1 MTAPEQNH
9 SDLRDRLAMGDRL
22 RETMRALSAARRA
35 APEFATAKHRVRVW
49 QNRRFAA
56 TYSDLRAEP
65 RYRPAVEFFL
75 TELYGEADLSV
86 ARDADI
92 ERVLPVMVKMLPA
105 PALETILDALVF
117 ETLCEE
123 LDGAVAAALGDARL
137 TVSSY
142 ADAFRRAG
150 RAEERRRQIA
160 HVFEIGRALDR
171 LTRWPM
177 IGTTLKLMRAP
188 ARGAGLAALQS
199 FLERG
204 FVAFKHMHGA
214 EAFLATITE
223 RETALVERLFA
234 GDPRPFELENE
245 A

>member
-1 MTAPEQNH
+1 MTAPRQDDGE
-9 SDLRDRLAMGDRL
+9 LRDSLALGDQL
-22 RETMRALSAARRA
+22 RQTMRALSAARRA
-35 APEFATAKHRVRVW
+35 APEFAQAKHRVRVW

-56 TYSDLRAEP
+56 TYADLRAEP
-65 RYRPAVEFFL
+65 RYQPAVEFFL
-75 TELYGEADLSV
+75 AELYGEADLSV

-92 ERVLPVMVKMLPA
+92 ERVLPVMVRMLPA

-123 LDGAVAAALGDARL
+123 LDGAVARELGSERL
-137 TVSSY
+137 TVATY

-150 RAEERRRQIA
+150 RNAERQRQIEY
-160 HVFEIGRALDR
+160 VSEIGRALDR

-188 ARGAGLAALQS
+188 ARATGLSALQE

-204 FVAFKHMHGA
+204 FVAFKHMRGA
-214 EAFLATITE
+214 DEFLATITE

-234 GDPRPFELENE
+234 GDSRPFELEDE
-245 A
+245 

>member
-1 MTAPEQNH
+1 MTAPEQ
-9 SDLRDRLAMGDRL
+9 DDRQVRDRLAVGDRL
-22 RETMRALSAARRA
+22 RESMRALSTARRA
-35 APEFATAKHRVRVW
+35 APEVATAKHRVRVW
-49 QNRRFAA
+49 QNRRFAD
-56 TYSDLRAEP
+56 TYADLRAQP

-75 TELYGEADLSV
+75 VELYGEADLSV

-117 ETLCEE
+117 ETLCEV
-123 LDGAVAAALGDARL
+123 LDGAVAAELGNARL

-150 RAEERRRQIA
+150 RGEERRRQIA
-160 HVFEIGRALDR
+160 YVSEIGRALDR

-177 IGTTLKLMRAP
+177 IGTTLKVMRAP
-188 ARGAGLAALQS
+188 ARAANLAALQS

-214 EAFLATITE
+214 DAFLATITE

-234 GDPRPFELENE
+234 GDPSPFELEDE
-245 A
+245 S

>member
-1 MTAPEQNH
+1 MTAPKQDDGEP
-9 SDLRDRLAMGDRL
+9 RDRHALGDRL
-22 RETMRALSAARRA
+22 RQTMRALSAARRA
-35 APEFATAKHRVRVW
+35 APEFAAAKHRIRVW

-56 TYSDLRAEP
+56 TYADLRAEP
-65 RYRPAVEFFL
+65 RYQPAVEFFL

-123 LDGAVAAALGDARL
+123 LDGAVASELGSARL
-137 TVSSY
+137 TVATY

-150 RAEERRRQIA
+150 RNEERRRQIEY
-160 HVFEIGRALDR
+160 VSEIGRALDG

-188 ARGAGLAALQS
+188 ARATGLSALQE

-204 FVAFKHMHGA
+204 FVAFKHMRGA
-214 EAFLATITE
+214 DVFLATITE

-234 GDPRPFELENE
+234 EDPRPFELEDE
-245 A
+245 